1 MSLEKF
7 KIEDKGILIGVGIL
21 IILFSL
27 LLFGITGLR
36 VVAGVF
42 LLFLLPFY
50 LILDNFELSFIE
62 KILFSFFIGLGIFP
76 SIAYGVALLV
86 NSIRAAIV
94 ITFVLLVGI
103 GFGIRYYKKKKK
115 SSSVS

>member
-1 MSLEKF
+1 MSLDKF

-50 LILDNFELSFIE
+50 LILDNFELSLIE
-62 KILFSFFIGLGIFP
+62 KILFAFFIGLGIFP

-86 NSIRAAIV
+86 NSIRLAVV
-94 ITFVLLVGI
+94 ITFVLLIGI
-103 GFGIRYYKKKKK
+103 GFVIMYYKKKIFTN
-115 SSSVS
+115 

>member
-76 SIAYGVALLV
+76 SIVYGLALAI
-86 NSIRAAIV
+86 NSIRLAIV
-94 ITFVLLVGI
+94 IAFVLLVGI
-103 GFGIRYYKKKKK
+103 GLGIKYYKRKKK
-115 SSSVS
+115 SNSVS